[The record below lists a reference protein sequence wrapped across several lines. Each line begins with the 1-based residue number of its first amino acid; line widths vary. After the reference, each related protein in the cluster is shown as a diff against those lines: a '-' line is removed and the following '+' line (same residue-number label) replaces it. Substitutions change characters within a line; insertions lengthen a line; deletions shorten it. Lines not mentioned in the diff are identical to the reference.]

1 MAYAASVYSSKSETS
16 AKSGRSF
23 LSLGAIAVASTA
35 APSAFKQTLWKSL
48 KSWMRPTTQ
57 QQQKSKQERQ
67 QDNDSIATTLTGTTS
82 SSSTLKPQLSSENA
96 TAEYSGTTYLRSS
109 SSSLLETTPTK
120 GILVKA
126 KRRQCVERVTFRDPS
141 PVPRFRNVPPP
152 PPPSPPYLEIVMHD
166 DSKSATIVD
175 DNVFMSSKQQP
186 SPPSITSC
194 TTLSYTDPLLK
205 SSRKSRRLCFT
216 SPWHRG
222 QTLFFTLHNALPED
236 HIIVFK
242 FLTSNAKLS
251 PNSSA
256 SSTRSSF
263 IGGSSGSS
271 IASQERYFVR
281 PSAGRT
287 SDQTQVML
295 FLNQVPDLDDTASER
310 SSTTKRIVLKDKIL
324 VRWAAIQRH
333 TQVAS
338 WVQSLPDSTRRRW
351 LEMLVE
357 RWPDQVVIRET
368 RLKIRFL

>member
-48 KSWMRPTTQ
+48 KSWMRPTTTQ
-57 QQQKSKQERQ
+57 GSKQERQ

-82 SSSTLKPQLSSENA
+82 SSSTLKPQLSK
-96 TAEYSGTTYLRSS
+96 
-109 SSSLLETTPTK
+109 TPPK
-120 GILVKA
+120 GILVKK

-152 PPPSPPYLEIVMHD
+152 PPPSPPYLEIVMHHRND
-166 DSKSATIVD
+166 TKSATIVD

-186 SPPSITSC
+186 SPLSPPKIT
-194 TTLSYTDPLLK
+194 
-205 SSRKSRRLCFT
+205 KSRRLCFT

-271 IASQERYFVR
+271 LASQERYFVR
-281 PSAGRT
+281 PSAGKT

-295 FLNQVPDLDDTASER
+295 FLNQVPDLDDAASTT
-310 SSTTKRIVLKDKIL
+310 SSTSTSTKRMVLKDKIL

-333 TQVAS
+333 TQVES

-357 RWPDQVVIRET
+357 RWPDQVVVRET

>member
-23 LSLGAIAVASTA
+23 LSLGAIAVATTT
-35 APSAFKQTLWKSL
+35 APSAFKQTLWNSL
-48 KSWMRPTTQ
+48 KGWIKPTTQ
-57 QQQKSKQERQ
+57 QHKSKQERQ

-96 TAEYSGTTYLRSS
+96 TVEYSGASYLRSS
-109 SSSLLETTPTK
+109 SSSLLEATPPK

-126 KRRQCVERVTFRDPS
+126 RRRQCVERVTFRDPS

-152 PPPSPPYLEIVMHD
+152 PPPSPPYLEIVMHH

-186 SPPSITSC
+186 SSTSLPYTESLSTIT
-194 TTLSYTDPLLK
+194 

-251 PNSSA
+251 PGSSA

-295 FLNQVPDLDDTASER
+295 FLNQVPDLDDAASER
-310 SSTTKRIVLKDKIL
+310 SSTKRMVLKDKIL
-324 VRWAAIQRH
+324 VRWAAIQRD

-338 WVQSLPDSTRRRW
+338 WVESLPDSTRRRW

-357 RWPDQVVIRET
+357 RWPDQVVVRET

>member
-48 KSWMRPTTQ
+48 KSWMRPTTTQ
-57 QQQKSKQERQ
+57 GSKQERQ
-67 QDNDSIATTLTGTTS
+67 QDNDSITTTLTGTTS
-82 SSSTLKPQLSSENA
+82 SSSTLKPQLSSENNNA
-96 TAEYSGTTYLRSS
+96 TAEYSTGATYLRSS
-109 SSSLLETTPTK
+109 SSSLLETPPK
-120 GILVKA
+120 GILVKK

-152 PPPSPPYLEIVMHD
+152 PPPSPPYLEIVMHHHND
-166 DSKSATIVD
+166 TKSATIVD

-186 SPPSITSC
+186 SPLSPPKIT
-194 TTLSYTDPLLK
+194 
-205 SSRKSRRLCFT
+205 KSRRLCFT

-271 IASQERYFVR
+271 LASQERYFVR
-281 PSAGRT
+281 PSAGKT

-295 FLNQVPDLDDTASER
+295 FLNQVPDLDDAASTT
-310 SSTTKRIVLKDKIL
+310 SSTSTSTKRMVLKDKIL

-333 TQVAS
+333 TQVES

-357 RWPDQVVIRET
+357 RWPDQVVVRET

>member
-48 KSWMRPTTQ
+48 KSWMRPPTTTQ
-57 QQQKSKQERQ
+57 QGLKQERQ

-82 SSSTLKPQLSSENA
+82 SSSTLKPQLSSENNNNA
-96 TAEYSGTTYLRSS
+96 TAEYSGATYLRSS
-109 SSSLLETTPTK
+109 SSSLLETTPK

-152 PPPSPPYLEIVMHD
+152 PPPSPPYLEIVMHHHHHN
-166 DSKSATIVD
+166 DSQSATIVD

-186 SPPSITSC
+186 SLSPTPKIT
-194 TTLSYTDPLLK
+194 
-205 SSRKSRRLCFT
+205 KSRRLCFT

-271 IASQERYFVR
+271 LASQERYFVR
-281 PSAGRT
+281 PSAGKT

-295 FLNQVPDLDDTASER
+295 FLNQVPDLDDAASEKT
-310 SSTTKRIVLKDKIL
+310 SSTKRMVLKDKIL

-338 WVQSLPDSTRRRW
+338 WVESLPDSTRRRW

-357 RWPDQVVIRET
+357 RWPDQVVVRET